1 MTTLSTSIPQDEFV
15 EAPSMDREEI
25 LAWIREA
32 AAVCRA
38 GARGDLERRLLNIDA
53 SGDLGDLLH
62 AINHLLD
69 MTDAFVR
76 EATAS
81 LEYASSGKF
90 FRRVLLEGMLGSF
103 RRAARSINGATRGMD
118 EKTQELRNAQKR
130 RELLQS
136 EFQAALQIVGGLRE
150 TSREIGEVM
159 GVIKQIA
166 NQTNLLALNAG
177 IEAAR
182 AGEAGRGFAV
192 VATQVKS
199 LATETAGATTKIQK
213 QVEASQAATHEVVGA
228 LERIWE
234 TIRRE
239 KDESASKD
247 A

>member
-1 MTTLSTSIPQDEFV
+1 MTTLSNCLPDEFETNAV
-15 EAPSMDREEI
+15 DVDE
-25 LAWIREA
+25 LNAWIRQA

-38 GARGDLERRLLNIDA
+38 GARGDLERRLLNINTT
-53 SGDLGDLLH
+53 GDLGDLLH

-81 LEYASSGKF
+81 LEYASDGKF

-103 RRAARSINGATRGMD
+103 RRAASSINGATMGMD
-118 EKTQELRNAQKR
+118 EQTQELRNAQKR
-130 RELLQS
+130 REELQS
-136 EFQAALQIVGGLRE
+136 EFEAALKIVGGLRE
-150 TSREIGEVM
+150 TSKEIGDVM

-182 AGEAGRGFAV
+182 AGDAGRGFAV

-213 QVEASQAATHEVVGA
+213 QVEASQSATQEVVAA
-228 LERIWE
+228 LERIWG
-234 TIRRE
+234 TIRQE
-239 KDESASKD
+239 KEEDQRHR
-247 A
+247 

>member
-1 MTTLSTSIPQDEFV
+1 MTTQSTCMPDEPALR
-15 EAPSMDREEI
+15 EPSVDIGE
-25 LAWIREA
+25 LNAWIREA

-38 GARGDLERRLLNIDA
+38 GARGDLERRLLNIDMT
-53 SGDLGDLLH
+53 GDLGDLLH

-81 LEYASSGKF
+81 LEYASDGKF

-103 RRAARSINGATRGMD
+103 RRAASSINGATRGMD
-118 EKTQELRNAQKR
+118 DKTQELQAAQKR
-130 RELLQS
+130 REELQS
-136 EFQAALQIVGGLRE
+136 EFESALKIVGGLRE
-150 TSREIGEVM
+150 TSKEIGDVM

-182 AGEAGRGFAV
+182 AGDAGRGFAV

-199 LATETAGATTKIQK
+199 LASETAGATTKIQK
-213 QVEASQAATHEVVGA
+213 QVEASQSATQEVVAA
-228 LERIWE
+228 LERIWG
-234 TIRRE
+234 TIRQE
-239 KDESASKD
+239 KKEKATTKR
-247 A
+247 

>member
-1 MTTLSTSIPQDEFV
+1 MLDEPI
-15 EAPSMDREEI
+15 ANDATIDRDQ
-25 LAWIREA
+25 LGAWIREA
-32 AAVCRA
+32 AIVCRA

-53 SGDLGDLLH
+53 TGDLGDLLH

-76 EATAS
+76 ESTAS
-81 LEYASSGKF
+81 LEYARDGKF

-103 RRAARSINGATRGMD
+103 RRAARSINGATQGMD
-118 EKTQELRNAQKR
+118 EKTQELRAAQQR
-130 RELLQS
+130 RQELES
-136 EFQAALQIVGGLRE
+136 EFESALKIVGGLRE
-150 TSREIGEVM
+150 TSKEIGDVM

-182 AGEAGRGFAV
+182 AGDAGRGFAV

-213 QVEASQAATHEVVGA
+213 QVEASQSATQGVVEA

-234 TIRRE
+234 TIRE
-239 KDESASKD
+239 ESGTGKSASR
-247 A
+247 